1 MSKKLQNER
10 RAESGSALVYILIAI
25 ALLAAL
31 TFTFMEPSSQQTSS
45 QNTFKTMT
53 TLQGQ
58 VDIVRS
64 AIQEC
69 VLNYPAGDGD
79 ATNGINN
86 LVVGSDP
93 NARTNYPIAPS
104 STHYDG
110 PPAAVIGKTA
120 GRLVRDIRCPGQ
132 QDGPN
137 NNDHAMIYSGS
148 AGKFMPPPPPLFED
162 WKYYNGID
170 GIFFWTETTK
180 SDAFLVTALTK
191 LDENFSECEADV
203 IDATG
208 GALNIDSVP
217 TGGVTCPN
225 GSVCFRVWMIMNN
238 GAAQFVGDSDT
249 DETVITDCS
258 AAD

>member
-1 MSKKLQNER
+1 MSHKLQNKR
-10 RAESGSALVYILIAI
+10 PAESGSALVYILIAI

-45 QNTFKTMT
+45 QNTFKTIT
-53 TLQGQ
+53 GLQGQ
-58 VDIVRS
+58 TDVIRS

-69 VLNYPAGDGD
+69 VLNYPGGDVSIDITGGG
-79 ATNGINN
+79 T
-86 LVVGSDP
+86 DP

-110 PPAAVIGKTA
+110 PPAAVIGKTV

-137 NNDHAMIYSGS
+137 LTDHAKVFSGS
-148 AGKFMPPPPPLFED
+148 SGKFMPPPPALFEN

-170 GIFFWTETTK
+170 GVFFWTETTK
-180 SDAFLVTALTK
+180 TDAFLVTALNK
-191 LDENFSECEADV
+191 LDEEYAECEADV

-208 GALNIDSVP
+208 GVENLDSVP
-217 TGGVTCPN
+217 TAGVTCPN
-225 GSVCFRVWMIMNN
+225 GSVCFRVWMISN
-238 GAAQFVGDSDT
+238 AATQVLVNVDAGCD
-249 DETVITDCS
+249 
-258 AAD
+258 